1 MIINTMTR
9 LGLGCWHLRDESF
22 LIRAFNAGCHSFD
35 TADIYQNGGSEKK
48 IGKFLLLVPRDQV
61 FIGSKIGRNFYK
73 WNRPWYKYHREVFSD
88 FREEYLEHAFGQSL
102 KRLGTDYLDVLY
114 LHNPS
119 RLQMRKGKIFLDR
132 MKREGKIKYT
142 GVSLHKVKHGF
153 DAIRMGFDVL
163 QVKINPDHEEALSL
177 GGLVNRANTEG
188 VRIVVKEPL
197 ARGKYAHH
205 ASRVFEWLGASGVTQ
220 VLVGTNDLTHL
231 QDAKSIL
238 DKPSVRIAQQ
248 RRVDD
253 RRDSIV
259 SKFGSLQAFHKS
271 RKEGT

>member
-73 WNRPWYKYHREVFSD
+73 WNRPWYKCHREVFSD

-163 QVKINPDHEEALSL
+163 QVKINNDDAEALQ
-177 GGLVNRANTEG
+177 GLVPYADQEN
-188 VRIVVKEPL
+188 VKIVVKEPL
-197 ARGKYAHH
+197 ARGKYVYQAEQ
-205 ASRVFEWLGASGVTQ
+205 VFNWLADTQVSQ
-220 VLVGTNDLTHL
+220 VLVGTNNLSHL
-231 QDAKSIL
+231 QQAQSIL
-238 DKPSVRIAQQ
+238 EKPIERTGRVRRI
-248 RRVDD
+248 DD
-253 RRDSIV
+253 RRDIIV
-259 SKFGSLQAFHKS
+259 DIMGSTQTFRRMRIPH
-271 RKEGT
+271 T